1 MFSEKS
7 KAADTVQSALTATA
21 TAAEGLG
28 AKGKY
33 KVQCHDAQGNLK
45 WETEI
50 EDNLVVNVGL
60 QDMNTKYFAGSAYSA
75 TWYLGLIT
83 GPGVTTNAND
93 TMSSH
98 AGWTEFTGYSQASRV
113 TCTFGSASTAN
124 PSVISNSASP
134 AAFSINATGTVGGA
148 FLTSNNTKSGTT
160 GTLFSEKAFSSPGD
174 RNVSNGDTLTVTY
187 TFSLT
192 AT

>member
-1 MFSEKS
+1 MFSENS
-7 KAADTVQSALTATA
+7 KAADSVQSALTA
-21 TAAEGLG
+21 AASAVETLG
-28 AKGKY
+28 AKGRY
-33 KVQCHDAQGNLK
+33 KVQCHDDQGNLK

-60 QDMNTKYFAGSAYSA
+60 QDMNTKYFTGSSYSA

-93 TMSSH
+93 TMGSH
-98 AGWTEFTGYSQASRV
+98 SGWTEFTGYSQANRV
-113 TCTFGSASTAN
+113 TCSFGTASTAN
-124 PSVISNSASP
+124 PSVISNSGSP
-134 AAFSINATGTVGGA
+134 AAFSITSTGTIGGA

-160 GTLFSEKAFSSPGD
+160 GILFSEKAFSSPGD